1 MKLMRISLII
11 LMACVNGCTTLSND
25 TPEARGQTASLELA
39 RQMVDQGEY
48 QRAIQFLLPRAR
60 QSEATAEVHNLL
72 GLSFLGINNPS
83 VALKSFQ
90 AALKADPSDD
100 DIRVS
105 IGYTQILL
113 GRLEESRKTFNEI
126 LERKRYAMMEKVYLN
141 LGLSFLQEKKC
152 DKAVE
157 LFKAALDID
166 PTYSAP
172 YFNIGKCEILNGKW
186 KEAQTAFQRSVDFC
200 QGCME
205 PQLELAAVSLRL
217 GEQKKAQGYLD
228 QILKAKPTGVIEKK
242 AMTLRKQIKR

>member
-1 MKLMRISLII
+1 MVTLI
-11 LMACVNGCTTLSND
+11 ACVAGCTSLNND

-39 RQMVDQGEY
+39 RQMVGQGEY
-48 QRAIQFLLPRAR
+48 QRAIQFLLPRSR

-72 GLSFLGINNPS
+72 GLSFLGIKNPS

-90 AALKADPSDD
+90 AALKADTSDD

-126 LERKRYAMMEKVYLN
+126 IERKQYPMMEKVYLN
-141 LGLSFLQEKKC
+141 MGLSYLQEQKC
-152 DKAVE
+152 DKAVP

-172 YFNIGKCEILNGKW
+172 YFNIGKCEVLNGKF
-186 KEAQTAFQRSVDFC
+186 KEAQAAFQRSVDFC
-200 QGCME
+200 QGCIE

-217 GEQKKAQGYLD
+217 GDHKKAQGYLEK
-228 QILKAKPTGVIEKK
+228 ILQAKPTGVIEKR
-242 AMTLRKQIKR
+242 AMTLKKQIKR